1 MNCAVSVIVRPS
13 RCLYWLCAGFGGALI
28 ATALVIGLGTPQR
41 FAFGGLVA
49 LVPLAGAAALGWPL
63 VSARHRHRH
72 RHRHRLQACSQAD
85 SHALLPKFGTAH
97 RLDISGLGQL
107 RLTVQQEM
115 RPAGAAGAPH
125 VAASSGPT
133 SEGVAVT
140 LLPGA
145 TVWPGCILLRLRT
158 AAGKTVVLVVL
169 RDSMSP
175 GDFRALSVA
184 VRSLAQDARDEATK
198 IL

>member
-13 RCLYWLCAGFGGALI
+13 PCLYWLCAGFGGALI
-28 ATALVIGLGTPQR
+28 ATALVIGLGTPER
-41 FAFGGLVA
+41 FALGGLVA

-63 VSARHRHRH
+63 VHA

-115 RPAGAAGAPH
+115 RPAGAAGALH
-125 VAASSGPT
+125 VAGSSGPT

-158 AAGKTVVLVVL
+158 AAGKTVTLVVL
-169 RDSMSP
+169 PDSMSP

-184 VRSLAQDARDEATK
+184 VRSLAHGARDEATK